1 MKHMKKYILT
11 IVLSFITLNT
21 FSEYVVDQETISVD
35 LNGVSIAYT
44 TAGNQEDPA
53 VLMIMGLM
61 ASHKVWGE
69 EIVNSLVN
77 SGYRVIL
84 FDNRDTGDSEKLDRL
99 GKPNL
104 YWKFFL
110 NSIGFNFSAPYTLL
124 DMADDGVALLDHL
137 QVDQA
142 HIVGASMGGM
152 IAQIIAS
159 NYPEKTN
166 SLVSIMS
173 STGAPHLSQMS
184 DSNEENFRNVEDIDV
199 AGAEA
204 YGFFPD
210 AMPRQLTAI
219 FKAGD
224 RSNIVMGIT
233 IPTLVQHGE
242 NDTLLPVD
250 HGEHTAE
257 LIKGSQFKVYKDM
270 GHNLP
275 PEVLPLVIKDMVRFF
290 KDNE

>member
-1 MKHMKKYILT
+1 
-11 IVLSFITLNT
+11 
-21 FSEYVVDQETISVD
+21 
-35 LNGVSIAYT
+35 
-44 TAGNQEDPA
+44 
-53 VLMIMGLM
+53 
-61 ASHKVWGE
+61 
-69 EIVNSLVN
+69 
-77 SGYRVIL
+77 
-84 FDNRDTGDSEKLDRL
+84 
-99 GKPNL
+99 
-104 YWKFFL
+104 
-110 NSIGFNFSAPYTLL
+110 
-124 DMADDGVALLDHL
+124 
-137 QVDQA
+137 
-142 HIVGASMGGM
+142 MGGM

>member
-1 MKHMKKYILT
+1 MNRFIAIAFWLL
-11 IVLSFITLNT
+11 ISFEA
-21 FSEYVVDQETISVD
+21 FADYSVDQETTSVN

-44 TAGNQEDPA
+44 VAGNEEDPA

-69 EIVNSLVN
+69 EIVNSLVD

-84 FDNRDTGDSEKLDRL
+84 FDNRDTGNSEKLDRL

-104 YWKFFL
+104 YWKFFVS
-110 NSIGFNFSAPYTLL
+110 SIGFNFSAPYTLL

-137 QVDQA
+137 QIDRA
-142 HIVGASMGGM
+142 HVVGASMGGM
-152 IAQIIAS
+152 IAQMTAS
-159 NYPEKTN
+159 NYPEKTK

-184 DSNEENFRNVEDIDV
+184 DSDEENFSNIEDIDV

-204 YGFFPD
+204 YGFFPE

-224 RSNIVMGIT
+224 RSNIIRKIKV
-233 IPTLVQHGE
+233 PTLVQHGE

-250 HGEHTAE
+250 HGKHTAE
-257 LIKGSQFKVYKDM
+257 LIENSQLKVYRDM

-275 PEVLPLVIKDMVRFF
+275 PDVLPLVVEDMIRFF
-290 KDNE
+290 KENE